1 MTYEFH
7 RELKKLEKS
16 NEETRRERE
25 AGEHLEWLRTEI
37 RKVIS
42 RLTDI
47 ANDELLLEPPVEWPD
62 EPEPAPLGTSTC
74 GLCGRTSAV
83 YEYWPTCRDCHAR
96 TCPDCEVSSHRRDD
110 HPAGRTTT
118 CCKQCADA
126 VTGEEL
132 LEDSQRKALTRLMA
146 VLG

>member
-1 MTYEFH
+1 MTCEFD
-7 RELKKLEKS
+7 RELTKLEKS
-16 NEETRRERE
+16 IEETRRECE
-25 AGEHLEWLRTEI
+25 TVEHLEWLRTEI

-83 YEYWPTCRDCHAR
+83 YEVWPICTECAEVACPTCESTLSRV
-96 TCPDCEVSSHRRDD
+96 EDD
-110 HPAGRTTT
+110 GCVQTR
-118 CCKQCADA
+118 CKECAA
-126 VTGEEL
+126 TVTVAEL
-132 LEDSQRKALTRLMA
+132 MEDSQRKALTRLMA
-146 VLG
+146 ALG